1 MTSVQS
7 PAAAPIRVLIVD
19 DHDML
24 REGLTMFLKAFPD
37 MEMVGEAANGQEAI
51 DLCRA
56 LSPDVVLMD
65 LVMPEMDGVTA
76 IRAIHATMPK
86 TAVIAL
92 SSFGEE
98 RLVRSALEAG
108 AVSYLLKNVSAESL
122 ADSIRLARAGISTL
136 SAEASAAL
144 VIGQREA
151 KSDDSLTPRER
162 EILTLLIDG
171 HTNAEI
177 AARLG
182 LSLYTVKN
190 HVRNLLAKLDVGNR
204 TEAVSLALQRGLR

>member
-1 MTSVQS
+1 MTHHSA
-7 PAAAPIRVLIVD
+7 PAGERIRVLIVD

-24 REGLTMFLKAFPD
+24 REGLAMFLKAFPD

-51 DLCRA
+51 DRCRA

-65 LVMPEMDGVTA
+65 LVMPEVDGVQA
-76 IRAIHATMPK
+76 IATIHAERPA

-98 RLVRSALEAG
+98 RLVRAAMEAG
-108 AVSYLLKNVSAESL
+108 ALSYLLKNVSAESL
-122 ADSIRLARAGISTL
+122 AEAIRLARAGL
-136 SAEASAAL
+136 SSLSPEASAAL
-144 VIGQREA
+144 VAGRGA
-151 KSDDSLTPRER
+151 SAPGDDLTPRER
-162 EILTLLIDG
+162 EILSQLIDG
-171 HTNAEI
+171 RTNAEI

-190 HVRNLLAKLDVGNR
+190 HVRNLLGKLGANSR